1 MRNCFIN
8 MFRGILFDSKF
19 WFGISWMR
27 KFRLRRLPLFQ
38 TESGKIWWL
47 FTRST
52 YSARIQA
59 ARIQY
64 LNWLA
69 TLAMLLK
76 GLVTSGRPHCWWL
89 WCANIATSISGTS
102 KHSCAPLLL
111 NNIYFF
117 GSSLACWTLFWQLRH
132 TSAVCQSHIC
142 TLPGS
147 HVWCAAAHVLPHFSP
162 AASSDTCSLL
172 NPRLNKQS
180 NPTPA
185 TNFVSCQFISAP
197 WNMSDNRKR
206 GRVQG

>member
-1 MRNCFIN
+1 
-8 MFRGILFDSKF
+8 MFRGILFDSTF

-47 FTRST
+47 LTGST
-52 YSARIQA
+52 YSARIQVT
-59 ARIQY
+59 RIQY
-64 LNWLA
+64 LKWPRWQCCWKASSLLA
-69 TLAMLLK
+69 
-76 GLVTSGRPHCWWL
+76 GWWL
-89 WCANIATSISGTS
+89 WCANIATSISGS
-102 KHSCAPLLL
+102 GKHSCASVLL

-142 TLPGS
+142 TLLDS
-147 HVWCAAAHVLPHFSP
+147 HVWRAAAHVLPHFSPP

-185 TNFVSCQFISAP
+185 TNFVFWINVSQFISAP